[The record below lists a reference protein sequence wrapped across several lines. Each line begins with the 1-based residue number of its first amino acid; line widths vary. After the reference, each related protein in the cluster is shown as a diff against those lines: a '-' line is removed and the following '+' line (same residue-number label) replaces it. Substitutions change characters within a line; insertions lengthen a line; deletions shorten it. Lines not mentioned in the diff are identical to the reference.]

1 MRKLE
6 QGFVDDLKTGYLSS
20 LLDAVK
26 ADDTLCLEI
35 RNNYINIYYRGGSL
49 YRITKPNKKYLF
61 KFDPG
66 YTKHDNS
73 VLSSYSSTAFQ
84 NLKANINYSEYVR
97 YIPTLKT
104 EMDLYFGEHPNKERE
119 AQQLVLRENTYS
131 GRGTNDNGVSKD
143 TDYFIVDMEYSDENI
158 CRFDM
163 VAVKWPSTSSDRK
176 TSKNT
181 TLALIEMKYADG
193 SLNNKSGIEDHFKDM
208 YTFINS
214 NKFNNA
220 NCSGDLYDETETV
233 FNQKMDMGLIHGT
246 NKKLSINRTIK
257 PEYIILIANHKPAS
271 KILYREL
278 DNANKKVPQLKNKM
292 DIKIAFASTMGYGLY
307 IDRMIDI
314 DDFLNN
320 MVF

>member
-6 QGFVDDLKTGYLSS
+6 QGFVDDLKTGDLSS

-49 YRITKPNKKYLF
+49 YRITKPNNKYLF

-163 VAVKWPSTSSDRK
+163 VAVKWPSTSSARK
-176 TSKNT
+176 NPCNAS
-181 TLALIEMKYADG
+181 LAIIEMKYADG
-193 SLNNKSGIEDHFKDM
+193 ALGNNSGIEEHFMDLYSCVNNKSTYLD
-208 YTFINS
+208 
-214 NKFNNA
+214 
-220 NCSGDLYDETETV
+220 DLYEEAKNV
-233 FNQKMDMGLIHGT
+233 FKQKMELGLIHGT
-246 NKKLSINRTIK
+246 NKIIDSKACTK
-257 PEYIILIANHKPAS
+257 PEYIILVANHKPAS
-271 KILYREL
+271 RVLNREL
-278 DNANKKVPQLKNKM
+278 DNANKKVPQLKNIV
-292 DIKIAFASTMGYGLY
+292 DIKIAFASMMGYGLY
-307 IDRMIDI
+307 IDRMVDL
-314 DDFLNN
+314 DTYLNN
-320 MVF
+320 IVF